1 MDIRKI
7 KKLIEL
13 LEQTDLTE
21 IEIHEENE
29 SVRISRFSSQIS
41 HQAVETKTIHQASPV
56 LTPPSIHAPEQTGP
70 QVTESA
76 AQAKTPGHT
85 VKSPMVGTAYLAA
98 SPGTKPFVEIGQ
110 IVKEGDIL
118 CIVEAM
124 KMFNEIEA
132 DKSGKITAVYIENGQ
147 PVEYNQQ
154 LFTIE

>member
-13 LEQTDLTE
+13 LEQTNLAE
-21 IEIHEENE
+21 IKIHEDNE

-41 HQAVETKTIHQASPV
+41 HKSVETNTIQQASPE
-56 LTPPSIHAPEQTGP
+56 LTPSPEQTSP
-70 QVTESA
+70 PA
-76 AQAKTPGHT
+76 AETAAEAKILGHII
-85 VKSPMVGTAYLAA
+85 KSPMVGTAYLAA
-98 SPGTKPFVEIGQ
+98 SPGTKPFAEIGQ
-110 IVKEGDIL
+110 FVQSGDVL

-132 DKSGKITAVYIENGQ
+132 DASGKITAIHVENGQ
-147 PVEYNQQ
+147 PVEYNQP